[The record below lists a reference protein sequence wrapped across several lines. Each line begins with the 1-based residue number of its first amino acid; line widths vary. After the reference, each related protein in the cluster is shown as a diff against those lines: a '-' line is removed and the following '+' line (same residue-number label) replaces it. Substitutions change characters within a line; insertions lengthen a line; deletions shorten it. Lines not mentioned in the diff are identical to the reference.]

1 MARKKDNIVYHN
13 MRMNLDNEQHR
24 RIHRVLTDLNT
35 DVHKSVNQF
44 LIDATDAYIR
54 ALEGNDLTTGEMAKT
69 EVQVQPYV
77 TREDLDRVQSEIRE
91 ELQREMIGILVSSL
105 TAGKVIQVPEIRTVR
120 EEAAQNVAEDD
131 TGADETTI
139 GLASSWG

>member
-69 EVQVQPYV
+69 EAQVQPYV
-77 TREDLDRVQSEIRE
+77 TRE
-91 ELQREMIGILVSSL
+91 
-105 TAGKVIQVPEIRTVR
+105 
-120 EEAAQNVAEDD
+120 
-131 TGADETTI
+131 
-139 GLASSWG
+139 